1 MEENDEFK
9 NYNRQDMI
17 SETSLMEKI
26 LDNPGVVHLAEN
38 IFGNLYEEN
47 LEVCVQ
53 INQSSKQIVTNPI
66 FYLRKFTALSK
77 DNQNDWMKVLK
88 SVKNSE
94 KEKAII
100 SYLQWNLKED
110 ALVDLVVTDN
120 QTFKDSSNLSS
131 IRSPV
136 DLPCYSCPAVQ
147 DDFREKRRSS
157 VAKSRKSRTRRDF

>member
-1 MEENDEFK
+1 MMEENDEFK

-26 LDNPGVVHLAEN
+26 LDNPGLVHLAEN
-38 IFGNLYEEN
+38 IFGNLFDEN

-100 SYLQWNLKED
+100 SYLQ
-110 ALVDLVVTDN
+110 
-120 QTFKDSSNLSS
+120 
-131 IRSPV
+131 
-136 DLPCYSCPAVQ
+136 
-147 DDFREKRRSS
+147 
-157 VAKSRKSRTRRDF
+157 

>member
-1 MEENDEFK
+1 MRDRIDKMMEENDEFK

-26 LDNPGVVHLAEN
+26 LDNPGLVHLAEN

-100 SYLQWNLKED
+100 SYLQWNLKNTT
-110 ALVDLVVTDN
+110 A
-120 QTFKDSSNLSS
+120 SSSTKTLTWWIFQAIPVLPDHYLSH
-131 IRSPV
+131 
-136 DLPCYSCPAVQ
+136 
-147 DDFREKRRSS
+147 KR
-157 VAKSRKSRTRRDF
+157 KF

>member
-1 MEENDEFK
+1 MMEENDEFK

-38 IFGNLYEEN
+38 IFGNLYDEN

-100 SYLQWNLKED
+100 SYLQWNLKNTT
-110 ALVDLVVTDN
+110 ASSSTKTLTWWIFHAIPVLL
-120 QTFKDSSNLSS
+120 FKLTS
-131 IRSPV
+131 
-136 DLPCYSCPAVQ
+136 
-147 DDFREKRRSS
+147 E
-157 VAKSRKSRTRRDF
+157 RK